1 MQSELESIGVI
12 LDLPDSDWRRR
23 EEGLKRLGIALAS
36 GSSDAI
42 EVMNKHAKG
51 VAIQLADVR
60 SGIAKQASEA
70 VLALCASLKAHRVPA
85 DKFVENFM
93 KDQNLIR
100 ALASANKV
108 IAGHA
113 SLAFVTLFE
122 NDLVSFTSLDGLL
135 AAAKASKSGQLKEKI
150 AAGFAIFARLNTGRL
165 GRQPRLRADQIEWLR
180 KSGDFFA
187 ADAAAAVRAAGKELL
202 GFLPASEGPTAKNKT
217 DRPLS
222 MRKDEDKFSRSKML
236 EDKFGSAKTKDDFLR
251 VPVKAEDRYSSVRTP
266 DSKLRV
272 SNRNEPKLEER
283 YGSAKTADDKFRGTN
298 RFVDERV
305 GSSIRPG
312 NERLGATNRLG
323 GSIRPADESFGN
335 STRLGDE
342 RLGTSMRVGDEKFG
356 STRKPEER
364 AMDFWTAVRSP
375 SAPPKLRSDA
385 LRRSEKPRIA
395 SRMTLE
401 EFREILEAYESCEN
415 VDVQRHLSE
424 VLAMADLGSFG
435 PGVLEFL
442 AGAGSKN
449 RAVPSFLEEKLIESF
464 GLEAF
469 VSNFLASNNF
479 ASLSLLA
486 VKLEPDAFERMLAGH
501 RGRPQGLALVS
512 LLAKNV
518 TRVSNSLDFR
528 VACLNCLSYVASLPL
543 VRSALAE
550 LDELQVFLDFAARHD
565 VEFPDLEKPSLKKNK
580 NKIDNQLDQSLNSNF
595 PTQLFPLALDGLAS
609 GTDLDT
615 KALLRALR
623 SGLES
628 LENSPLSEQ
637 TSLKAAKRCVT
648 LVKRL
653 LSVKDEPAALALL
666 GKACNLHPED
676 SSLLS
681 LAHQTTLSSFGRSR
695 VMREPSVKAMLSM
708 PHVDKLLIFL
718 FEVLEDSVQDS
729 TTISDA
735 VKALTGVLKQS
746 RNQPIGEFLEQH
758 LKKGL
763 GRLVSSIKN
772 KLIVHYEV
780 NVRKNSVH
788 LLVEM
793 NHFFHPDVFAHVM
806 AQFSIEHQKLVKKK
820 KKKSVPY

>member
-1 MQSELESIGVI
+1 MQSELESIGVT
-12 LDLPDSDWRRR
+12 LDSPDSDWRRR

-36 GSSDAI
+36 GGSDAI
-42 EVMNKHAKG
+42 EVMNRHAKG
-51 VAIQLADVR
+51 VAAQLADVR
-60 SGIAKQASEA
+60 SGIAKLASEA

-85 DKFVENFM
+85 DRFVENFM
-93 KDQNLIR
+93 KDPNLIR

-122 NDLVSFTSLDGLL
+122 SDLASFASLDGLL
-135 AAAKASKSGQLKEKI
+135 VAAKASKSGQLKEKI
-150 AAGFAIFARLNTGRL
+150 AAGFAIFARLNIGRS

-202 GFLPASEGPTAKNKT
+202 GFLPVSEGPTPKNKT

-222 MRKDEDKFSRSKML
+222 MRKDDDKFSRSKML

-266 DSKLRV
+266 DSQLRV
-272 SNRNEPKLEER
+272 SNRNEPKLDER
-283 YGSAKTADDKFRGTN
+283 YGSAKTTDDKFRGTN
-298 RFVDERV
+298 RLVDERV
-305 GSSIRPG
+305 GSSNRPG
-312 NERLGATNRLG
+312 NEKLGATNRLG
-323 GSIRPADESFGN
+323 GSTRPVDESFGN

-342 RLGTSMRVGDEKFG
+342 RFG

-364 AMDFWTAVRSP
+364 QMDFWTAVRSP
-375 SAPPKLRSDA
+375 SAPPKMRSDA

-401 EFREILEAYESCEN
+401 GFREVLEAYEKCEN
-415 VDVQRHLSE
+415 ADVQRHLSE

-449 RAVPSFLEEKLIESF
+449 RAVPSFLEEKLLECF
-464 GLEAF
+464 GLETF

-486 VKLEPDAFERMLAGH
+486 VKLEPEAFERMLAGH

-512 LLAKNV
+512 LLAKNI
-518 TRVSNSLDFR
+518 TRASNSLDFR

-550 LDELQVFLDFAARHD
+550 LDELQVLLDFAARHD
-565 VEFPDLEKPSLKKNK
+565 VEFPDFEKPPLKKNK
-580 NKIDNQLDQSLNSNF
+580 NKIENQLDQSISSNIS
-595 PTQLFPLALDGLAS
+595 TQLFPPALDSLAS

-628 LENSPLSEQ
+628 LETSPLSEQ
-637 TSLKAAKRCVT
+637 TSLKATKRCVT
-648 LVKRL
+648 LIKRL

-681 LAHQTTLSSFGRSR
+681 LAHQTALSSFGRSR

-708 PHVDKLLIFL
+708 PHVDKLLTFL

-729 TTISDA
+729 TISDA

-746 RNQPIGEFLEQH
+746 RGQPVGEFLEQH

-763 GRLVSSIKN
+763 GRLVSSIRN

-793 NHFFHPDVFAHVM
+793 SHFFHPDVFAHVM
-806 AQFSIEHQKLVKKK
+806 AQFSVEHQKLVKLYIE
-820 KKKSVPY
+820 KSVPL